1 MIERD
6 QRPAL
11 ASDPPPSRADSDPIQ
26 LSADAFCS
34 GPSTNTANADNRIE
48 VTAPKAAHA
57 VLNAKPT
64 SPIGITFVG
73 SLVNEGSHVSH
84 QWVRLEIHNRKARR
98 DGQSNFAGT

>member
-11 ASDPPPSRADSDPIQ
+11 ASDRLLSRVDSDPIQ

-34 GPSTNTANADNRIE
+34 GPRTNSANADNRIE

-57 VLNAKPT
+57 VLNAKAT
-64 SPIGITFVG
+64 LAIGITFVG
-73 SLVNEGSHVSH
+73 SLVNESSHVSF
-84 QWVRLEIHNRKARR
+84 R
-98 DGQSNFAGT
+98 